1 MGKGKE
7 GKRREGKKRGRKK
20 RGRKGKRKVNG
31 VKRGW
36 VKVVKGER
44 GGFKVDKREELKI
57 EEGKG

>member
-7 GKRREGKKRGRKK
+7 GKRREGKR